1 MYALWEYVK
10 YSPWIISFTLMSV
23 KLTTSMERNRGHR
36 WWLLNL
42 SEAIL
47 CSWYTVIFDERSAF
61 KFVCFLFT
69 SEKSVR
75 SIHCQPS
82 LVIAT
87 LTSKI
92 KKSTKTKMNYLPC
105 LLQFQTDACS
115 GNPICWGPP
124 NGSEVCCWDVVGGG
138 KTLVRKIG
146 WGQRSP
152 AGISY

>member
-47 CSWYTVIFDERSAF
+47 CSWYIFTVIFDERSAF

-75 SIHCQPS
+75 RIHCQPS
-82 LVIAT
+82 PVIAT

-115 GNPICWGPP
+115 GNPRFSCGFTSTTTDTTAPRQVQSHP
-124 NGSEVCCWDVVGGG
+124 DDN
-138 KTLVRKIG
+138 
-146 WGQRSP
+146 
-152 AGISY
+152 